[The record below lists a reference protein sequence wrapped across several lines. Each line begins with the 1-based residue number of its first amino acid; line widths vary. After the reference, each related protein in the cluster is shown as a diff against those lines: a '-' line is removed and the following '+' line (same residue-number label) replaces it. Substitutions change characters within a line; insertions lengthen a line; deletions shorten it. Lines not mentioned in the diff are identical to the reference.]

1 MPDPSYKNVNFI
13 LESKGISARAVD
25 DTLPPGTFLN
35 EGNCEELAENS
46 VGPRLGSKIINKT
59 GGNTVPL
66 AGPVHSLAKLASLN
80 DNNYRYAG
88 ASDLLYRRPG
98 LTAGPYTQIASGL
111 SKQPWS
117 AAVDVPNG
125 EVTAFPYVFIADA
138 NRMLKDQGTL
148 AAPQQ
153 MGMFQPRY
161 PVVAVIEQPPTM
173 VVIDDFSTPASDY
186 TYAGI
191 SGGTNEGYV
200 NTTVESSITA
210 GSIQLVQVASLVNI
224 YAFQLLTI
232 NSSGPTSETVMVLAA
247 FSASAGVGGKVYF
260 IQAYFANSHNIGE
273 SITAQSLSVTVPQST
288 TASIASS
295 GSVATAASATIQ
307 ASQWATNLTFNAAQY
322 TYVAPQLRTTGA
334 VSGGT
339 LTDYIICSGLNLGI
353 PSDATITGVQVA
365 LNWVG
370 QNGGT
375 GILTNVALYHGG
387 VITGAVKSPNTQNLS
402 VSSSATQGGM
412 GDLWGAA
419 LTPAIVNDATFGFG
433 VQITANN
440 VSGTTRS
447 FINWMSVT
455 VYFTR
460 ASSGSGT
467 FPALANENLAKNQ
480 SDYVALQL
488 FVEDP
493 ALVQSITLKFD
504 CGDGSFNTDYF
515 YKVIAQGPLQNL
527 LNDTTDAATAS
538 TDAILSSALN
548 VFGNSPEGIVALN
561 TGLNGWNTILCQLS
575 DFAGAGRA
583 EFSDPVY
590 NWTAVNGWQIVITTN
605 DRGSCVLQFSSLIL
619 FGGAGPDV
627 FAGVG
632 YDYVFTFYNAVDG
645 TESNPSMFMTNVN
658 PPFPTTRV
666 SFSIPPVFYIVDIQ
680 GTNWV
685 YPRRMP
691 VKLTLTYPDAD
702 PQATHLRI
710 YRRGG
715 TLGDNFRRI
724 DQVAITGS
732 PQTYDD
738 VRSDSDIQQ
747 NDFVSLVNDVPVTSL
762 LQAPINSTLTGVIT
776 PAPPGQLIPINL
788 NLTTTAN
795 LYVGQQLELGNPVS
809 DNFET
814 VIIQSVSLVS
824 GFVQLSGWVQNRH
837 EIGELVSV
845 VTRIGQPVNLM
856 ASAYG
861 QMWFAG
867 DPNNPNYLYWS
878 ARTRPQAVGQANFV
892 AVSTPDDPI
901 TAIVPYKGN
910 LYVSTVKGWWAI
922 APGASSA
929 QSPTVY
935 ATAAR
940 HGCIAPHGWIATEEA
955 IFYQANDGIR
965 AFGGGASQY
974 LTQSIEFIFQNVG
987 SSPIIQ
993 ADMTQLDQTRMAFWN
1008 AMIFVS
1014 YIGVD
1019 GNRHRVILHAVYK
1032 RWRNDDIDAQS
1043 ILLEPETNTLVFGDS
1058 EGLVHT
1064 DREIRFTDEG
1074 DGGGVVSPQPIAV
1087 NLQTPYTDVGEP
1099 SIKKCWQELTLD
1111 INTAGET
1118 LTIILM
1124 FEDGQTSVTLSTV
1137 TTTTRQK
1144 VNFNLNNG
1152 AGYEFYKVS
1161 VRLIGNTS
1169 AAWYLYQCSI
1179 KYLPLAKTRKSFDT
1193 YKLRLGIDESKIAK
1207 QLYFEYSSA
1216 ADINFSV
1223 YYDDSTTAGFTFT
1236 LKNSGGVRNPQRVRL
1251 PAVAFRIIRL
1261 IGTSS
1266 ADFQIWEESKIEV
1279 KYLCQGK
1286 SYLQM
1291 DFVPNG

>member
-1 MPDPSYKNVNFI
+1 MPDPNYKNVNFI

-35 EGNCEELAENS
+35 EDNCEELAENS

-138 NRMLKDQGTL
+138 NKMLKDQGTL

-161 PVVAVIEQPPTM
+161 PVVAVIEQP
-173 VVIDDFSTPASDY
+173 STEVNLDDY
-186 TYAGI
+186 TAAAGSYTYNGI
-191 SGGTNEGYV
+191 AGGTNVGPVSTTLKGGV
-200 NTTVESSITA
+200 NA
-210 GSIQLVQVASLVNI
+210 GSVQVVQVASIANI
-224 YAFQLLTI
+224 FPFQLLVI
-232 NSSGPTSETVMVLAA
+232 NSAGPTKETVLVLSA
-247 FSASAGVGGKVYF
+247 FSAPASPSGPVYF
-260 IQAYFANSHNIGE
+260 IQAFFVNAHFSAETVTSNALE
-273 SITAQSLSVTVPQST
+273 VTVPAST
-288 TASIASS
+288 TASFSKS
-295 GSVATAASATIQ
+295 FGATSP
-307 ASQWATNLTFNAAQY
+307 F
-322 TYVAPQLRTTGA
+322 
-334 VSGGT
+334 
-339 LTDYIICSGLNLGI
+339 
-353 PSDATITGVQVA
+353 PS
-365 LNWVG
+365 
-370 QNGGT
+370 
-375 GILTNVALYHGG
+375 
-387 VITGAVKSPNTQNLS
+387 TQNLNKN
-402 VSSSATQGGM
+402 
-412 GDLWGAA
+412 AA
-419 LTPAIVNDATFGFG
+419 DYIGLLLY
-433 VQITANN
+433 
-440 VSGTTRS
+440 
-447 FINWMSVT
+447 VT
-455 VYFTR
+455 
-460 ASSGSGT
+460 
-467 FPALANENLAKNQ
+467 
-480 SDYVALQL
+480 
-488 FVEDP
+488 DP
-493 ALVQSITLKFD
+493 KLVQSITLKFD
-504 CGDGSFNTDYF
+504 CGDGTFNSDYF
-515 YKVIAQGPLQNL
+515 WKTIAQGPLQNL
-527 LNDTTDAATAS
+527 LNNVSDPATAA

-548 VFGNSPEGIVALN
+548 VYGNAPDGVGQLN
-561 TGLNGWNTILCQLS
+561 EGLNNWTSLLFQLS

-583 EFSDPVY
+583 DFSDPVY
-590 NWTAVNGWQIVITTN
+590 NWTAVNGYQIVITTN
-605 DRGSCVLQFSSLIL
+605 DGGSVTLDFSSLVL

-658 PPFPTTRV
+658 PPFPTTQV
-666 SFSIPPVFYIVDIQ
+666 SFSIPPVFYFPTIQ

-702 PQATHLRI
+702 TQATHLRI

-738 VRSDSDIQQ
+738 VRSDSDIQN

-788 NLTTTAN
+788 DLTTTAN

-824 GFVQLSGWVQNRH
+824 GFVQLSGWVQNLH
-837 EIGELVSV
+837 AIGEPVSV

-974 LTQSIEFIFQNVG
+974 LTQGIEFIFQNVG
-987 SSPIIQ
+987 SSPIVQ